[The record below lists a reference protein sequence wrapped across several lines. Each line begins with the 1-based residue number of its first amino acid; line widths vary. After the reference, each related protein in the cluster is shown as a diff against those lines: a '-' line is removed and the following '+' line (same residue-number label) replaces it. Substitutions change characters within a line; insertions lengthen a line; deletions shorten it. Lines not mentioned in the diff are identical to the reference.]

1 MPTRPRLNL
10 GRHMLPGLAAVA
22 LFVVMAAIF
31 LRAEFPDALVE
42 TVGFDGSVTASIGY
56 ALFDLTGTM
65 DGNVEGVIASDGFL
79 AAFEIIDVVLVAA
92 LVGAVMLARREEG
105 GSLRTALADGG
116 RRLVGREHGEATTE
130 ESADGPSFADGAAQG
145 SADGAGHGPAEGPG
159 QSPGDGGGDA

>member
-31 LRAEFPDALVE
+31 LRAEFPDALFE

-65 DGNVEGVIASDGFL
+65 EGNVEGVIASDGFL
-79 AAFEIIDVVLVAA
+79 AAFEIIDIVLVAA

-116 RRLVGREHGEATTE
+116 RRLVGRGNGDAGDGQAPGTGQ
-130 ESADGPSFADGAAQG
+130 ESGDGS
-145 SADGAGHGPAEGPG
+145 
-159 QSPGDGGGDA
+159 GGGDA